1 MRKSLTYHRLP
12 IAGTVIFFVL
22 ALFIYIS
29 MKTSLDHKGHTTG
42 REILLMIIFLFSCLF
57 FINSVFIFLQKR
69 KIEFDDTS
77 RYLTRNGTESII
89 PLKNIGKIE
98 MTGNWM
104 RLFNIWDDYRVT
116 FTNNLSEPVY
126 ITSWIRNGILSN
138 EMISFQGNVLRN
150 NPAVEINDWTTNL
163 EPWLNIFR
171 KRK

>member
-29 MKTSLDHKGHTTG
+29 MKTSLDHKGHTAG
-42 REILLMIIFLFSCLF
+42 REILLMIIFLFSCLFFILF

-77 RYLTRNGTESII
+77 MYLARNGTESII
-89 PLKNIGKIE
+89 PLKNIEKIE

-104 RLFNIWDDYRVT
+104 RLFNVWDDYRVT
-116 FTNNLSEPVY
+116 FTNNLRE
-126 ITSWIRNGILSN
+126 N
-138 EMISFQGNVLRN
+138 
-150 NPAVEINDWTTNL
+150 
-163 EPWLNIFR
+163 
-171 KRK
+171 K